1 MPNRSIGRHSMDAL
15 VQQLTSHLTTVVQ
28 HLHAGLAQTA
38 ELQQLEE
45 QVLRALKDVGGLL
58 LVGLAQHLVPTEPPR
73 THPCPCGAVATFQR
87 FRPATCRTVL
97 GPLTLTR
104 PYYLCSACHQGCAPF
119 DQQVGWCAGRR
130 SAGLDELLALLG
142 ATQDSFAEAATVLA
156 RLSLVEVAP
165 NTVRAATDELGHLL
179 AEAERTQLE
188 ALQRGEQF
196 VSDAPPASTPLCVSL
211 DGVQAHLMP
220 DGWKE
225 VCVGVV
231 YQVRP
236 CRPSKERRADA
247 VQAEALSYVAELGS
261 RREEFGWQLYAEA
274 RRRGADK
281 REVAVIGDG
290 AHWLWDLAELHFPQ
304 ATQIL
309 DWFHATEYV
318 WSAASAVWSEAGE
331 KRKQWAEQQLR
342 ALWEGRVAEV
352 LVELERQVA
361 YGEAV
366 EAAKTYFTNQQG
378 RMNYPAYRARGLPIG
393 SGTVESGCKQV
404 VSSRLKGA
412 GMIWRAEGARQMVK
426 VRAWLRSGRWQEAMA
441 LRPQPQ
447 RRSRSQQS
455 SERQRVREQAAVA
468 RNAHKAP
475 HAPTR
480 HGLSAEVLAVL
491 RDELRQRSPQ
501 HPWRRPWSH
510 KPQSDATQEP
520 AVRPMPVS
528 AA

>member
-1 MPNRSIGRHSMDAL
+1 
-15 VQQLTSHLTTVVQ
+15 
-28 HLHAGLAQTA
+28 
-38 ELQQLEE
+38 
-45 QVLRALKDVGGLL
+45 
-58 LVGLAQHLVPTEPPR
+58 
-73 THPCPCGAVATFQR
+73 
-87 FRPATCRTVL
+87 
-97 GPLTLTR
+97 
-104 PYYLCSACHQGCAPF
+104 
-119 DQQVGWCAGRR
+119 
-130 SAGLDELLALLG
+130 
-142 ATQDSFAEAATVLA
+142 
-156 RLSLVEVAP
+156 LSLVEVAP
-165 NTVRAATDELGHLL
+165 NTVRAATGELGHLL

-188 ALQRGEQF
+188 ALQRGEQV
-196 VSDAPPASTPLCVSL
+196 VSDAPPAATPLCVSL

-236 CRPSKERRADA
+236 CRPSKEGRADA

-412 GMIWRAEGARQMVK
+412 GMIWTADGARQVAK
-426 VRAWLRSGRWQEAMA
+426 VRAWLKGGRWAAAMA
-441 LRPQPQ
+441 LRGRPQ
-447 RRSRSQQS
+447 RRVRRC
-455 SERQRVREQAAVA
+455 RQETVA
-468 RNAHKAP
+468 Q
-475 HAPTR
+475 APTAAPPGVPGGAVGAAPPAR
-480 HGLSAEVLAVL
+480 PGLPPEVLAQV
-491 RDELRQRSPQ
+491 RAEMAQARQ
-501 HPWRRPWSH
+501 HPWRRPWS
-510 KPQSDATQEP
+510 STQQRAQFEEQGGH
-520 AVRPMPVS
+520 VRP
-528 AA
+528 AAAA